1 MKTILLDTNFIVSA
15 LKNKINLDFEL
26 DRVITEKYQ
35 KKIIDKTIDELKKLN
50 TEHSKLSIKI
60 LEKQK
65 IKKIKSTTTNVDN
78 EIVKNSDKNTI
89 VATLDNELKKRLK
102 EKGIKVLFIRQKKYF
117 SLSN

>member
-15 LKNKINLDFEL
+15 LKNKINLDLEL
-26 DRVITEKYQ
+26 DRVMKEKYQ

-65 IKKIKSTTTNVDN
+65 VKKIRSETNNVDN
-78 EIVKNSDKNTI
+78 EIVKNSNKDTI
-89 VATLDNELKKRLK
+89 VATLDRKLKKKLK
-102 EKGIKVLFIRQKKYF
+102 KKEVKTITIRQKKYF
-117 SLSN
+117 SLNN